1 MCILVDYLFYFCC
14 AWLLVTL
21 GFAMDIIIDRRE
33 AHLIK
38 DIKEAMKMR
47 GQVKE
52 DKPPPAH

>member
-14 AWLLVTL
+14 AWFLVTL
-21 GFAMDIIIDRRE
+21 GFAVDIIIDRRE

-47 GQVKE
+47 G
-52 DKPPPAH
+52 